1 MNENASTKQKAEV
14 DVEDR
19 RMRYRRIP
27 DEAVRRLPMY
37 LRGLLL
43 CSEEGLQNVSS
54 HKLSELLHINPPQ
67 IRKDLSYFGA
77 FGTPGVGYDTAKLA
91 KQIRGILKI
100 DTPNKAA
107 LVGLGN
113 LGSAILKYPGFGSYN
128 LEISAVFDN
137 DPVKIGKTVRDVK
150 VEDVSKLSALKKK
163 GITLGIIAVP
173 ASAAQAVAD
182 GLVKAGIRGILNF
195 APYYLDVPRKVKV
208 ISIDI
213 AMDLARLPYY
223 LPASA

>member
-1 MNENASTKQKAEV
+1 
-14 DVEDR
+14 
-19 RMRYRRIP
+19 
-27 DEAVRRLPMY
+27 MY

-43 CSEEGLQNVSS
+43 FSEQGLENVSS
-54 HKLSELLHINPPQ
+54 QKLSELLRISPPQ

-91 KQIRGILKI
+91 KQIRGILRI

-113 LGSAILKYPGFGSYN
+113 IGSALLKYPGFGGYG
-128 LEISAVFDN
+128 LEICAVFDN
-137 DPVKIGKTVRDVK
+137 NPNKIGKTVKKVE
-150 VEDVSKLSALKKK
+150 VEDVSKLSTLRAK
-163 GITLGIIAVP
+163 GIVLGIIAVP
-173 ASAAQAVAD
+173 ADAAQEVAN
-182 GLVKAGIRGILNF
+182 GLVEAGVRGILNF
-195 APYYLDVPRKVKV
+195 APYYLDVPKKVKV

>member
-1 MNENASTKQKAEV
+1 
-14 DVEDR
+14 
-19 RMRYRRIP
+19 MRYHKIP
-27 DEAVRRLPMY
+27 DETVRRLPMY

-43 CSEEGLQNVSS
+43 CREQGVRDVSS
-54 HKLSELLHINPPQ
+54 RKLSELLHISPAQ

-113 LGSAILKYPGFGSYN
+113 LGSALLKYPGFGAYG
-128 LEISAVFDN
+128 LQISAVFDN
-137 DPVKIGKTVRDVK
+137 DPGKIGKIVKKVK
-150 VEDVSKLSALKKK
+150 VEDVSKLSTLKNKNIK
-163 GITLGIIAVP
+163 LGIIAVP
-173 ASAAQAVAD
+173 ASAAQSVAD
-182 GLVKAGIRGILNF
+182 ALVKAGIRGILNF
-195 APYYLDVPRKVKV
+195 APFYLDVPKKVKV
-208 ISIDI
+208 ITIDI
-213 AMDLARLPYY
+213 AMVLARLPYY